1 MSPVKT
7 PSPPHRHPHPAPGNP
22 ASTGSRDIPAFIEA
36 ARRHCQERGTQLTP
50 LRIDV
55 LRHLLHHP
63 GSVKAYD
70 LLTAIQAEKPGFAPM
85 SLYRTL
91 DFLVENGL
99 VHKVDATSSFIICEH
114 GHHDRHDHG
123 HPIMLICEGCGQV
136 SEYSGEAVIEA
147 LTHATSRI
155 REQSGFRARGMEI
168 KGLCQSCSG
177 GTASHDQDAS
187 GH

>member
-1 MSPVKT
+1 MTHSA
-7 PSPPHRHPHPAPGNP
+7 RNAP
-22 ASTGSRDIPAFIEA
+22 ASSSAAATTPAATPADAADALIET
-36 ARRHCQERGTQLTP
+36 ARQHCKARGTQLTP
-50 LRIDV
+50 LRVDV
-55 LRHLLHHP
+55 LRHLARSP
-63 GSVKAYD
+63 GGIKAYD
-70 LLTAIQAEKPGFAPM
+70 LLTQIQKEKPGFAPM

-91 DFLVENGL
+91 DFLVDNGL

-147 LTHATSRI
+147 LAHATSRI

-168 KGLCQSCSG
+168 KGLCQSCSDNV
-177 GTASHDQDAS
+177 ASHDPS

>member
-1 MSPVKT
+1 MNPLKT
-7 PSPPHRHPHPAPGNP
+7 PSAPHSHPHPAPGSQAP
-22 ASTGSRDIPAFIEA
+22 ASTRDVPGFIES
-36 ARRHCQERGTQLTP
+36 ARLHCQQRGTQLTP
-50 LRIDV
+50 LRIEV
-55 LRHLLHHP
+55 LRHLLQHP

-123 HPIMLICEGCGQV
+123 HPVMLICEGCGQV
-136 SEYSGEAVIEA
+136 SEYSSEEVIDTLA
-147 LTHATSRI
+147 HATSRI
-155 REQSGFRARGMEI
+155 REQSGFKARGMEI
-168 KGLCQSCSG
+168 KGLCQSCGG
-177 GTASHDQDAS
+177 GTATADHDPS
-187 GH
+187 GR